1 MKPIFFFY
9 VITILVVSACSSG
22 KSTFEHG
29 NYYDAVITSVSRLR
43 RNNDHKKSI
52 ETLRESYPLAI
63 TFYEDRANA
72 SLASNHEF
80 KWSAVVDA
88 YTAVNTLYDEI
99 KRCPGALT
107 VIPNPVN
114 YFSKLQEARQH
125 AAEENYAA
133 GMVALQLGNREKAK
147 EAYTFFTSANRF
159 VPGYKDV
166 AKKMEEALWAA
177 SVKVLVESIP
187 VHSKNVGVSAEFFND
202 KISEYVH
209 SASVNE
215 FVRFFTRAE
224 AQKIK
229 LNPDHI
235 IQLEFDDFTVG
246 QVFRHEKETQLTKD
260 SIVVG
265 TYVSASANDKANEYS
280 RTTHP
285 SGGGG
290 LVVSAGNGA
299 VVGTPN
305 NSNPSENSNNVEDK
319 IKADKELADK
329 LKTDKE
335 KADKELADKLKAD
348 KEKADK
354 ELADKLKND
363 KEKIDK
369 ELADKLKTDKEK
381 VDKEKAD
388 KLKTDKEKVDKEIA
402 DKLKADKEKVDKE
415 LAEKLK
421 TDKEKV
427 DKELA
432 DKLKADKEKADK
444 EKYIDPTINK
454 DDTTDVKDPVTICH
468 FPPGKEM
475 KHKTLVISRSALKA
489 HLGHGDIEGSC
500 ETDKKEQK
508 NGNQEDNKK
517 EKAPV
522 EQGGPDQNEKKDGK
536 VLLYD
541 KEQVFFASSDEDTH
555 KFLSYISSLQ
565 AAEADTN
572 KVFATVKAT
581 LHYYKKT
588 TTSKGIVS
596 FKIIDAKTGALLS
609 VEKMPGEFVWVSEWA
624 TFNGDERALSPEQL
638 KLTQQKEHAPPPPQ
652 ELFIEFT
659 KPIFNQITSKIGDFY
674 KRY

>member
-381 VDKEKAD
+381 
-388 KLKTDKEKVDKEIA
+388 
-402 DKLKADKEKVDKE
+402 
-415 LAEKLK
+415 
-421 TDKEKV
+421 
-427 DKELA
+427 
-432 DKLKADKEKADK
+432 ADK